1 MPNLRVQVWLSNGNQ
16 VMLTGQVDLNIPGQD
31 FEDIKDRNNKLLTKL
46 SLLILLGFIG
56 QICFGSKCG
65 KLNR

>member
-1 MPNLRVQVWLSNGNQ
+1 
-16 VMLTGQVDLNIPGQD
+16 MLTGQVDLNIPGQD

-56 QICFGSKCG
+56 QICFGSQCG
-65 KLNR
+65 QLIDDRLTYQSFYNDIFI